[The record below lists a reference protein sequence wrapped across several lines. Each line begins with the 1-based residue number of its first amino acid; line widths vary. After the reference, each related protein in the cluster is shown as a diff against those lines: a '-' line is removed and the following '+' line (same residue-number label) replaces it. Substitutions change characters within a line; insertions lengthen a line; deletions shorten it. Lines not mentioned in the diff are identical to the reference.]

1 MVGWY
6 YGCNGYEFEQ
16 IPGDIEGQGSLESC
30 SPWGLKE
37 LDTSLQLN
45 NSNNKINKQQ
55 EYIHYR
61 EYNQ

>member
-37 LDTSLQLN
+37 LDTS
-45 NSNNKINKQQ
+45 
-55 EYIHYR
+55 
-61 EYNQ
+61 

>member
-1 MVGWY
+1 MEKTYCWERLRAGGERETEDKMVGWY

-37 LDTSLQLN
+37 LDTS
-45 NSNNKINKQQ
+45 
-55 EYIHYR
+55 
-61 EYNQ
+61 